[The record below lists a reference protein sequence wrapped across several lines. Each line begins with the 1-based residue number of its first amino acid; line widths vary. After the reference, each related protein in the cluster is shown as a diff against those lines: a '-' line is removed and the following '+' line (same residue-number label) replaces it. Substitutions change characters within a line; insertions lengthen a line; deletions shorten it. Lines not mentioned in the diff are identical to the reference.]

1 MMAMTAG
8 QERANGL
15 VRRRLAGTLA
25 GPKGVIARAFYRRM
39 VQETGKGVPQLLAA

>member
-8 QERANGL
+8 QERANGR
-15 VRRRLAGTLA
+15 VGRRQADMPA
-25 GPKGVIARAFYRRM
+25 GPKAVIARAFYRRM